1 MCRTLQTERG
11 RATGTQAGSSATCPI
26 GCHSGSGLCGRIR
39 RAASVSPV
47 SGPPWTSVE
56 VRECRMVRARGER

>member
-11 RATGTQAGSSATCPI
+11 RATGTQAGSSATCLI
-26 GCHSGSGLCGRIR
+26 GDVTAGAGCVAASG
-39 RAASVSPV
+39 AASVSPV

>member
-26 GCHSGSGLCGRIR
+26 GMSQRERAVWPHQAGRICLSR
-39 RAASVSPV
+39 LR
-47 SGPPWTSVE
+47 TSLDL
-56 VRECRMVRARGER
+56 RGGA